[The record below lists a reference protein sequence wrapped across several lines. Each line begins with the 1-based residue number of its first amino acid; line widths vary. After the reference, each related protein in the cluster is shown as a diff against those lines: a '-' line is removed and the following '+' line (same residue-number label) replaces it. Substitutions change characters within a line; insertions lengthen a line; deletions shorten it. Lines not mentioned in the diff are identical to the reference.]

1 MSETAAATTAFTPD
15 TAIVTGGQLL
25 VLDADERTA
34 TITALPV
41 GTRERLADLARLG
54 AWRERAQAPV
64 GRPRGRPLQAA
75 ILAARAREHAQLA
88 AQLLDY

>member
-34 TITALPV
+34 AITALPV
-41 GTRERLADLARLG
+41 GVRERLANLCLLG
-54 AWRERAQAPV
+54 AGRELAQSTV
-64 GRPRGRPLQAA
+64 CRQRGRPRHAA
-75 ILAARAREHAQLA
+75 IMAARAREHAQLA
-88 AQLLDY
+88 SQLLDY